1 LNKRKESDIF
11 KRTFVLIVVGGSVF
25 KTEWLIKSD
34 RRAADKPG
42 KIMGNLAD
50 NMLVGLAYFA
60 ALLTEG
66 SLIERSA
73 KNVIDSIDPDIVS
86 DIAP

>member
-1 LNKRKESDIF
+1 M
-11 KRTFVLIVVGGSVF
+11 
-25 KTEWLIKSD
+25 KSD

-42 KIMGNLAD
+42 KTMGKLAD

-66 SLIERSA
+66 SLIGRSTR
-73 KNVIDSIDPDIVS
+73 NVIDSFDPDIVS
-86 DIAP
+86 DIVP

>member
-1 LNKRKESDIF
+1 
-11 KRTFVLIVVGGSVF
+11 
-25 KTEWLIKSD
+25 
-34 RRAADKPG
+34 
-42 KIMGNLAD
+42 MGNLAD
-50 NMLVGLAYFA
+50 NMRVGLAYFA

-73 KNVIDSIDPDIVS
+73 KNVMDSIDPDIVL

>member
-1 LNKRKESDIF
+1 M
-11 KRTFVLIVVGGSVF
+11 
-25 KTEWLIKSD
+25 KSD
-34 RRAADKPG
+34 GRAADKPG
-42 KIMGNLAD
+42 KIMGKLAD

-73 KNVIDSIDPDIVS
+73 KNIVDSIDPDIVS
-86 DIAP
+86 DIVP